1 MPQFR
6 TAPQRPRAS
15 ARLFLVNCQFACA
28 AALSLALAGCS
39 GTEPELAGE
48 ALRLGSVSQALG
60 HAPQGSP
67 SQGCDHDHDD
77 EEGDEAQA
85 VRQAAGKRVRW
96 QGRLHHKQRSVA
108 LKVLGFNDFHGQLAA
123 RTVSSRPA
131 GGAAVMASYL
141 EAAQTGFEG
150 RSLIVHAGDHVGAS
164 PPSSALL
171 QDEPAI
177 QFLNMLANEHCSYDK
192 PDHKKCNIVGTLGNH
207 EFDEGKDELARLIEG
222 GNHAEGP
229 FLESPYLGA
238 KFAYVSANVVK
249 EGTDKTLLAPYV
261 IKELGGVKLG
271 VIGAVLEET
280 PTIVTP
286 SGVAGLDFLDEA
298 EAINRAVKKLKKKD
312 VHAILVT
319 IHQGGSQTSYVGE
332 TAPGGAVTGPIVDIV
347 AALDDEVDVVV
358 SGHAHSFT
366 NAILTNQNGQEILV
380 TQSFSASTAYADIDL
395 SVDKKTGD
403 VTQKS
408 AAIVTTWG
416 DEAPGTSPD
425 PEVAE
430 LVSAAEELTAPLV
443 NQVVGN
449 APLDI
454 TRTQNS
460 AGESALGNLIADA
473 QRAAMGTDFGFMNP
487 GGIRADLAAGEVTW
501 GDLFTI
507 QPFGNSLVQMTLT
520 GAQIDL
526 LLEQQWLN
534 QTSPRM
540 LQISGLSYTWDSTQP
555 NGEKVSL
562 IVDASG
568 VPLDPAAEYS
578 VTVNS
583 FIAAGG
589 DNFVVLP
596 LGTNRIGGDVD
607 LDALIEYIAVTGGS
621 VTAAIEGRITRL

>member
-6 TAPQRPRAS
+6 IAPQLPRAS
-15 ARLFLVNCQFACA
+15 ARQSLVNYEFARA
-28 AALSLALAGCS
+28 ATLSLALAGCS
-39 GTEPELAGE
+39 GIEPEAAE
-48 ALRLGSVSQALG
+48 ESPRLGSVGQALR

-67 SQGCDHDHDD
+67 SQGCDHEHDD
-77 EEGDEAQA
+77 DGGDDAEAL
-85 VRQAAGKRVRW
+85 RQTAGKRVRW
-96 QGRLHHKQRSVA
+96 RGRSHHKERSVA
-108 LKVLGFNDFHGQLAA
+108 LKVLGFNDFHGQLGA
-123 RTVSSRPA
+123 RSVSSRPA
-131 GGAAVMASYL
+131 GGAAVLASYL
-141 EAAQTGFEG
+141 KAAEEGFEG
-150 RSLIVHAGDHVGAS
+150 RSLIVHAGDFVGAS

-177 QFLNMLANEHCSYDK
+177 QFLNMLANDHCSYRH
-192 PDHKKCNIVGTLGNH
+192 PDHKKCNVVGTLGNH
-207 EFDEGKDELARLIEG
+207 EFDEGKGELLRLIEG

-229 FLESPYLGA
+229 FLESPYRGA

-249 EGTDKTLLAPYV
+249 EGTAKTLFAPYV
-261 IKELGGVKLG
+261 IKELGGVKVG
-271 VIGAVLEET
+271 VIGAVLEAT
-280 PTIVTP
+280 PSIVTP
-286 SGVAGLDFLDEA
+286 SGVAGLAFLDEA
-298 EAINRAVKKLKKKD
+298 EAINRAVKKLKKQD
-312 VHAILVT
+312 VHAIVVT

-332 TAPGGAVTGPIVDIV
+332 TAPGVAVTGPIVDIV
-347 AALDDEVDVVV
+347 AQLDDEVDVVV

-403 VTQKS
+403 VTEKS
-408 AAIVTTWG
+408 ASIVTTWG
-416 DEAPGTSPD
+416 DQAPGTSPD

-430 LVSAAEELTAPLV
+430 LVSAAEAVTAPLV
-443 NQVVGN
+443 NQVVGD

-507 QPFGNSLVQMTLT
+507 QPFGNSLVQMTLS

-555 NGEKVSL
+555 NGEKVATIL
-562 IVDASG
+562 DASG
-568 VPLDPAAEYS
+568 VPLDPAAAYT

-596 LGTNRIGGDVD
+596 LGTNQVGGAVD
-607 LDALIEYIAVTGGS
+607 LDALIDYIASTGGS
-621 VTAAIEGRITRL
+621 VAAAIEGRITRL